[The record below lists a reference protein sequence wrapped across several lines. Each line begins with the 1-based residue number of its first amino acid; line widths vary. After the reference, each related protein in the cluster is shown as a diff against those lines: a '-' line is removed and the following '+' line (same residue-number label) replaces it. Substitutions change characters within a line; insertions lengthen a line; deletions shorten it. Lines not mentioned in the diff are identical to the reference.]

1 MKCYLEFFLH
11 FFFIITEFCMT
22 TREQASPVQ
31 NTPCIFPFTYK
42 DVEYNNCT
50 DIDHNAYW
58 CATGVDNEGKLI
70 TGKWGNC
77 GAFCV
82 HGKYKTLILF
92 YHHSTHELGNFDL

>member
-1 MKCYLEFFLH
+1 
-11 FFFIITEFCMT
+11 MT

-82 HGKYKTLILF
+82 HGKYKTLIL
-92 YHHSTHELGNFDL
+92 SS